1 MLLDAVEGEQ
11 DRQQLGGLRPDE
23 VARPGHGQQ
32 SRAWI
37 LLNAPPAHRR
47 RDPVRIVYGA
57 VDSHE
62 LGLHVDRLWG
72 GGRRGWGGSTGLGGR
87 LQPSANVIILRVMR
101 LKNNNAISAL
111 SRMRMVLKRLLQ

>member
-1 MLLDAVEGEQ
+1 MPLDAVEGEQ

-23 VARPGHGQQ
+23 VARPGHGLQ

-72 GGRRGWGGSTGLGGR
+72 GGAGGAAQGLAVGF
-87 LQPSANVIILRVMR
+87 SRVLM
-101 LKNNNAISAL
+101 
-111 SRMRMVLKRLLQ
+111 